1 MTKNELARELADDF
15 ELPRR
20 QLIEIVEAMLER
32 ITQVLKSGDKVQL
45 TPFGQFK
52 VRDRPA
58 RVARNPQTGAPVN
71 VPAKRVLKFIA
82 GRALKE
88 AVGTAKRGGEE
99 VGRQEG
105 AREEVDRQE
114 GARAQGRTGP
124 QGRSAGPQGR
134 RKEESRPQDGCQ
146 EAPLGNPLHPVILS
160 PSKDDGA
167 QGDIRRGSG

>member
-1 MTKNELARELADDF
+1 MTKNELARELADEF

-20 QLIEIVEAMLER
+20 QGIEFVEAMLER

-88 AVGTAKRGGEE
+88 AVGTAKRGGAKKSAAKK
-99 VGRQEG
+99 GPAKKSTAKKAP
-105 AREEVDRQE
+105 ARKAAPAKKAAP
-114 GARAQGRTGP
+114 ARKVAAKKSP
-124 QGRSAGPQGR
+124 A
-134 RKEESRPQDGCQ
+134 RKTAAKKKR
-146 EAPLGNPLHPVILS
+146 
-160 PSKDDGA
+160 
-167 QGDIRRGSG
+167 